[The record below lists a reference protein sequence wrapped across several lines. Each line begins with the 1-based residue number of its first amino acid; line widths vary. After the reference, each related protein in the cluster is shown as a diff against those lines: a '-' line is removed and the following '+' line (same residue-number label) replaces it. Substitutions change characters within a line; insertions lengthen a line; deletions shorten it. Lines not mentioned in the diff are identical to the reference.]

1 MKGQGPDEDMK
12 NIDADIRSGQLK
24 HMYLLYGKEDYLKK
38 QYEKRLIS
46 AFVPDGSEMNISRYE
61 GADIVVRDVIDDA
74 ETMPFFADHKAVIL
88 EDSGFFKSAPAD
100 FAEYL
105 PQASENTFFLFVES
119 EVDKRSKS
127 YKAVSKLGYA
137 AEFGEQPEST
147 LTRWIGRRMAAEGRK
162 VRESDVKYMIARCG
176 TDMNKLSMEME
187 KLFSYTSGRDMVTK
201 EDIDAVCTVTIS
213 NHIFD
218 MVDAVSDQNLQRA
231 LKLYYELLEL
241 KEAPMW
247 ILYLITR
254 QFRLMI
260 QIQSLHDAGK
270 GNDTIAKLTGIPPY
284 TVPKY
289 LRGAGRFGMDRLREA
304 MTDCTQMEEAVKTGH
319 MTDQLS
325 VEMLIIRYG
334 SRKQE
339 R

>member
-1 MKGQGPDEDMK
+1 MK
-12 NIDADIRSGQLK
+12 NIDADIRSGVLK

-38 QYEKRLIS
+38 QYENRLIG

-61 GADIVVRDVIDDA
+61 GADIAVRDVIDDA

-88 EDSGFFKSAPAD
+88 EDTGFFKSAPAEFTD
-100 FAEYL
+100 YL
-105 PQASENTFFLFVES
+105 PNASESTYFLFVEG

-127 YKAVSKLGYA
+127 YKVVSKLGYA
-137 AEFGEQPEST
+137 AEFGEQTENT
-147 LTRWIGRRMAAEGRK
+147 LTRWIGKRMAAEGRK
-162 VRESDVKYMIARCG
+162 VRESDVQYMILRCG
-176 TDMNKLSMEME
+176 TDMNRLSEEME
-187 KLFSYTSGRDMVTK
+187 KLFSYTTGRDTVTK
-201 EDIDAVCTVTIS
+201 ADIDAVCTVTVS

-218 MVDAVSDQNLQRA
+218 MVDAVAAQNLQKA
-231 LKLYYELLEL
+231 LALYYELLEL
-241 KEAPMW
+241 KEAPMR

-270 GNDTIAKLTGIPPY
+270 GNDTIGKLAGVPPFS
-284 TVPKY
+284 VPKY
-289 LRGAGRFGMDRLREA
+289 LRGAGNFGMDRLRGA
-304 MTDCTQMEEAVKTGH
+304 MTDCAQMEEAVKTGR
-319 MTDQLS
+319 MTDQMS